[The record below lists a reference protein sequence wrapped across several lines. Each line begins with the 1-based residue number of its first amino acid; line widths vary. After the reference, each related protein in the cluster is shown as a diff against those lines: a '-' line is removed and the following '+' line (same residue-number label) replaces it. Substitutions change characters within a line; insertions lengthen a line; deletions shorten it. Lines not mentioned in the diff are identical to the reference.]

1 MIKAGGFLHS
11 WVGPNLFIPGKHG
24 ISVMESM
31 VYWVLVLDRVTN
43 NSPVLIGYPVT
54 VFLTLSY
61 LDHPFRLMQQVFSG
75 RVEVLRGQK
84 KLVTGHHVTE
94 RHLEHARIVKHPDNG
109 WFRSIV
115 LPQRHHHVYNTLY
128 VDPPLTRLWPVICRI
143 TCLTSA
149 SSCCNGF
156 SPSAMPSFIILSI
169 RLQSMFISLSPEG
182 CSGTFPV
189 LAGSPYRKC
198 RHRVSS

>member
-84 KLVTGHHVTE
+84 NWSQVITSLNVTLSMPE
-94 RHLEHARIVKHPDNG
+94 LS
-109 WFRSIV
+109 SILIMVGSGV
-115 LPQRHHHVYNTLY
+115 L
-128 VDPPLTRLWPVICRI
+128 
-143 TCLTSA
+143 
-149 SSCCNGF
+149 
-156 SPSAMPSFIILSI
+156 SFLSDTTMSTILCMLI
-169 RLQSMFISLSPEG
+169 
-182 CSGTFPV
+182 
-189 LAGSPYRKC
+189 
-198 RHRVSS
+198 HR